1 MDDAEDVDEGSGH
14 KRKPYLM
21 KFIEPLSDEEV
32 VDEKKLFNVEESWH
46 TLLNLPT
53 CMRVMIT

>member
-1 MDDAEDVDEGSGH
+1 MDDAEDVEEGPGH

-32 VDEKKLFNVEESWH
+32 ADEKKLFNVEESWH

>member
-1 MDDAEDVDEGSGH
+1 MDEAEDFEEGLGH
-14 KRKPYLM
+14 KRKQYLV

-32 VDEKKLFNVEESWH
+32 LDEKKLFNVEESWH

-53 CMRVMIT
+53 CMRVMVT